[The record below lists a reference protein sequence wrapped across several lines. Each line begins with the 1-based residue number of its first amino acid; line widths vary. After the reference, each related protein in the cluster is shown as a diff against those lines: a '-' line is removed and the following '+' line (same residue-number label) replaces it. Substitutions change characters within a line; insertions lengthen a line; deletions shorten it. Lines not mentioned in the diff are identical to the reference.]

1 MALKVIIDSGH
12 GGSDPGASGNN
23 IIEKSMTLDI
33 SKAMYDEFKKLGI
46 PVYMT
51 RDSDETLSPKE
62 RVDRVKKFVSSGD
75 DVIVIS
81 NHINAGGEDAYY
93 VVNSRRSV

>member
-12 GGSDPGASGNN
+12 GGSDPGSSGNG
-23 IIEKSMTLDI
+23 IIEKNMTLDI
-33 SKAMYDEFKKLGI
+33 SKVMYDEFNRLGI

-51 RDSDETLSPKE
+51 RTDDTTLNPT
-62 RVDRVKKFVSSGD
+62 DRINKVKSFINSGD

-81 NHINAGGEDAYY
+81 NHINAGGGDGRCVTEY
-93 VVNSRRSV
+93 V